1 MPKIIAECSGEVDTF
16 YGKSAEPVKAVIEER
31 AEACEE
37 ESNITKLFKMET
49 TENWAEKYT
58 YMTTI
63 GNLKKVGE
71 NDPAPRDGF
80 REGFNKVIEPDEF
93 KNSVA
98 ITRKM
103 LEDGKFEQIKN
114 HQSQLV
120 KSAYRSREIFG
131 AMIYDYANKT
141 EGIYDDQKYDIR
153 CADGKPIL
161 HAAHPSATLGT
172 KYTQS
177 NYFNAELSFD
187 NFAFVLSKMQDFR
200 DDNKNLLTVMPDTL
214 VVPNDAKM
222 IKTATAIIGSMTQPN
237 ADGHQYEASPYTGIV
252 TLVVWKYLN
261 GMTPVSGNAT
271 GKAWYLLDSE
281 YNNTYGGLIFL
292 DRIAP
297 SVRMYVDNNTYE
309 QVTEIRARFM
319 ASGNDWRAIA
329 GCLPGDTTATT
340 VA

>member
-1 MPKIIAECSGEVDTF
+1 MSKIISACSGEVDVF
-16 YGKSAEPVKAVIEER
+16 YGKSLEPVKEVIEQR
-31 AEACEE
+31 AEAWEN
-37 ESNITKLFKMET
+37 ESVVSKVFKMET

-71 NDPAPRDGF
+71 NDSAPRDTFGQGF
-80 REGFNKVIEPDEF
+80 DKVIEPEEF
-93 KNSVA
+93 KNSIA

-114 HQSQLV
+114 HQTALV
-120 KSAYRSREIFG
+120 NSAYRSREIFG
-131 AMIYDYANKT
+131 AMIFDYANKS
-141 EGIYDDQKYDIR
+141 EGIYNGEKFDVR

-161 HAAHPSATLGT
+161 HASHPSST
-172 KYTQS
+172 KGSKFVQS
-177 NYFNAELSFD
+177 NYFNADLTFD
-187 NFAFVLSKMQDFR
+187 NFAYVMSKMQDFR
-200 DDNKNLLTVMPDTL
+200 DDNKNLLSVMPDTL
-214 VVPNDAKM
+214 IIPNDANM
-222 IKTATAIIGSMTQPN
+222 IKMATSIVGSMTQPN
-237 ADGHQYEASPYTGIV
+237 ADGHQFQASPYTGIV
-252 TLVVWKYLN
+252 TIIVWKYLN
-261 GMTPVSGNAT
+261 GMTAVEGNAT

-329 GCLPGDTTATT
+329 GCLAGDTTATS

>member
-1 MPKIIAECSGEVDTF
+1 MSKIISACSGEVDTF
-16 YGKSAEPVKAVIEER
+16 YGKSAEPVKEVIEQR
-31 AEACEE
+31 AEAWEDM
-37 ESNITKLFKMET
+37 SVIKKVFKMET

-71 NDPAPRDGF
+71 NDPAPRDTF
-80 REGFNKVIEPDEF
+80 KEGFNKVIEPDEF

-114 HQSQLV
+114 HQSALV
-120 KSAYRSREIFG
+120 NSAYRSREIFG
-131 AMIYDYANKT
+131 AMIFDYANKNT
-141 EGIYDDQKYDIR
+141 GVYDGEEFDVR

-161 HAAHPSATLGT
+161 SASHPSVTRGNKFL
-172 KYTQS
+172 QS
-177 NYFNAELSFD
+177 NYFNAALTFD
-187 NFAFVLSKMQDFR
+187 NFATVMSKMQDFR
-200 DDNKNLLTVMPDTL
+200 DDDKNLLSVMPDTL
-214 VVPNDAKM
+214 IIPNDANM
-222 IKTATAIIGSMTQPN
+222 IKQATAIVGSMTQPN

-252 TLVVWKYLN
+252 TIVVWKYLN
-261 GMTPVSGNAT
+261 GMTPVTGTAT

-297 SVRMYVDNNTYE
+297 SVRMYVDDNTYE

-329 GCLPGDTTATT
+329 GCLPGDTTATS